1 MFTNQTV
8 GNYFKSR
15 LSSSRGLSSN
25 LRSKIHTVYNS
36 TKSFKLKISLYNYYN
51 QMTEGILPVN
61 IVILIYYSQDKQGSL
76 VAIKKE
82 SGLVSLLFN

>member
-1 MFTNQTV
+1 MFTNETV

-15 LSSSRGLSSN
+15 LSSSRFLSSN

-36 TKSFKLKISLYNYYN
+36 TKSFKLQISLYNYYN

-61 IVILIYYSQDKQGSL
+61 IVILMYYSRRQAGVFSSNQERVRTGDF
-76 VAIKKE
+76 A
-82 SGLVSLLFN
+82 F